1 MMKYWLI
8 CSFLL
13 LVLLSACSVE
23 KFNQTSVIKGDYGM
37 LRLVGDPIGREVSL
51 DGNVIPLDTKK
62 KTNIFELKTGTY
74 ALEIRVNGSVQLTQK
89 LFITIGQTNEIKM
102 P

>member
-1 MMKYWLI
+1 MKYWI
-8 CSFLL
+8 ISFLL
-13 LVLLSACSVE
+13 VLVLLGACSVS
-23 KFNQTSVIKGDYGM
+23 KSNQTSVVKGDYGM

-51 DGNVIPLDTKK
+51 DGNIVPLEIKK

-74 ALEIRVNGSVQLTQK
+74 ALEIRVNGSVQLSQK
-89 LFITIGQTNEIKM
+89 LFITNGQTNEIKM